1 MWYSSC
7 MSHIDDIL
15 TQKANLKFVSNAM
28 KQPLLSLKNEKK
40 ITKLWSKKKDVKSL
54 HILINSYEKLVIS
67 TAIKFKKFGLAFG
80 DLLQEGNVG
89 ILKAA
94 YKFDTK
100 INVRFSTYARWWV
113 KSSIQEFVLKNWSI
127 VRIGS
132 TTTQKI
138 LFFQLSRLKNKIQNS
153 FLENN
158 DPQSI
163 TYEIAKD
170 MKIKISEVEKFSERI
185 FKKDLLLDHSLN
197 NTEDN
202 RTPIDFLNDTSLN
215 PDEITINNDISGNRK
230 RVLKKSLEALND
242 KEKHIILKRHLN
254 HTSLTLEAV
263 GKSLSISKERVRQL
277 ESRAFLK
284 LKKRILKTENKQD
297 LI

>member
-1 MWYSSC
+1 
-7 MSHIDDIL
+7 MSHTDDTL
-15 TQKANLKFVSNAM
+15 TQKDNLKFVSNAM
-28 KQPLLSLKNEKK
+28 KQPLLSLENEKE

-54 HILINSYEKLVIS
+54 HILINSYEKLVI
-67 TAIKFKKFGLAFG
+67 TNAIKFRKFGLPFA

-94 YKFDTK
+94 YKFDTN
-100 INVRFSTYARWWV
+100 INVRFSTYARWWI

-127 VRIGS
+127 VKIGS
-132 TTTQKI
+132 TPAQKF

-153 FLENN
+153 SFENN
-158 DPQSI
+158 NLQSI
-163 TYEIAKD
+163 TDKIAED
-170 MKIKISEVEKFSERI
+170 MKIKVSEVEKISERVL
-185 FKKDLLLDHSLN
+185 KKDLLLDHSLN

-202 RTPIDFLNDTSLN
+202 RTPMDFLNDTSLN
-215 PDEITINNDISGNRK
+215 PAEITLNNDIYSNRK
-230 RVLKKSLEALND
+230 RVLKKSLEALNN

-254 HTSLTLEAV
+254 HTPLTLESV
-263 GKSLSISKERVRQL
+263 GKDLSISKERVRQL